1 MRVSLRE
8 RERERIILLLYH
20 IAVYEKSTTLMLQML
35 YFGKLPN
42 CLSFDRRGERFL
54 IINNFYKPSEPRHI
68 SLIHE
73 RYIRKSALYLLYHFM

>member
-1 MRVSLRE
+1 MADAGLS
-8 RERERIILLLYH
+8 ERERIILLLYH

-42 CLSFDRRGERFL
+42 RLSFDRRGERFL
-54 IINNFYKPSEPRHI
+54 IINNFYKPSEPRYV
-68 SLIHE
+68 SRIHE

>member
-8 RERERIILLLYH
+8 RERLYH

-54 IINNFYKPSEPRHI
+54 IINNFYKPSEPRYI

-73 RYIRKSALYLLYHFM
+73 RYIRKSAPYLLYHFM